1 MAVGGLL
8 AVTPVTLRRVR
19 GPWAPAPPGSGP
31 QPDRAA
37 RLVPG
42 PGPRAAAVRDAGA
55 VLAPAAFPDPFSQPL
70 SPLSAAPAARGCF
83 VPPSPWECSLFDGG
97 FGFQLGVE
105 GDIDLWDFPAVP
117 FSQQVCSSREA
128 EVGVQ
133 PPQPGYF
140 NQGHGSLLAF
150 PATRGFCR
158 LPGGCPRPG
167 PLSQAASGCPHRL
180 LCCGNVVL
188 EQQGARMQTLQGL
201 QQESWRL
208 PRRISK
214 CKFSSGVQAWH
225 RTEISS
231 VYTSLGCCRPN
242 PRVLFAVVLTK
253 Y

>member
-1 MAVGGLL
+1 MRMLPFGWRVWLPAGG
-8 AVTPVTLRRVR
+8 
-19 GPWAPAPPGSGP
+19 G
-31 QPDRAA
+31 
-37 RLVPG
+37 
-42 PGPRAAAVRDAGA
+42 
-55 VLAPAAFPDPFSQPL
+55 
-70 SPLSAAPAARGCF
+70 
-83 VPPSPWECSLFDGG
+83 
-97 FGFQLGVE
+97 

-117 FSQQVCSSREA
+117 FSQQLCSSREA

-140 NQGHGSLLAF
+140 NQGHGSPLAS

-188 EQQGARMQTLQGL
+188 EQQTLQEL

-208 PRRISK
+208 PRSVSK
-214 CKFSSGVQAWH
+214 CKFSCGVQAWH

-231 VYTSLGCCRPN
+231 VYTSTGMLQTEFPGSLSCWSHQILN
-242 PRVLFAVVLTK
+242 
-253 Y
+253 